1 MAKDKSAGK
10 EPTFDSAA
18 SATAAVAEETVPA
31 AAAPVTGQAPAAA
44 PAQAQP
50 QFIVNGQYVKDLSFE
65 NPNILKM
72 MQTSAQQ
79 PEVNIDLGVNVNGV
93 NENSGYEVTLQ
104 MRVETRRDGMT
115 GFIVE
120 LSYAGLFTLTG
131 WENEQVEPL
140 LFIEGPRILF
150 PFARQIVSNLTQA
163 GGFPPLNLN
172 PIDFTEL
179 YRRRLAQQAAGQ
191 ASGSNA
197 VN

>member
-1 MAKDKSAGK
+1 MAKDKSGTGK
-10 EPTFDSAA
+10 EPTFDTETADEALPGEKPVA
-18 SATAAVAEETVPA
+18 SAPL
-31 AAAPVTGQAPAAA
+31 TG
-44 PAQAQP
+44 QAQP
-50 QFIVNGQYVKDLSFE
+50 QFIVNGQYIKDLSFE

-93 NENSGYEVTLQ
+93 NEGGYEVTLQ

-115 GFIVE
+115 GFIIE

-131 WENEQVEPL
+131 WQNEQIEPL
-140 LFIEGPRILF
+140 LFIEGPRLLF
-150 PFARQIVSNLTQA
+150 PFARQLVSTITQ
-163 GGFPPLNLN
+163 GGGYPPLNLN

-179 YRRRLAQQAAGQ
+179 YRRRLAQQAATGQ
-191 ASGSNA
+191 TGSMA